1 LPPALSDRW
10 QSIGFVWTS
19 MSGRAQE
26 QHGERNAQR
35 EGGGV
40 RIYDRPEESVH
51 KRLWLSLWLV
61 FLLVLMVIAIAWL
74 RR

>member
-1 LPPALSDRW
+1 
-10 QSIGFVWTS
+10 

-26 QHGERNAQR
+26 QHGERDARQ
-35 EGGGV
+35 EGRGV
-40 RIYDRPEESVH
+40 RIYDRPEGSVH

-61 FLLVLMVIAIAWL
+61 FLLVLMLVAIAWL